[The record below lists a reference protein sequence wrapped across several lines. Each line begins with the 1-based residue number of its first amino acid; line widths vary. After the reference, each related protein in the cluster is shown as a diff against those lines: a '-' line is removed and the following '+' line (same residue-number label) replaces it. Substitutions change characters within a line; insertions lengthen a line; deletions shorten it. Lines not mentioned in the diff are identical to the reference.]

1 MKVLIVEDERILS
14 LNIKRYLSRFGHEIC
29 GTAENADEAVD
40 LAGRHRPELIL
51 MDVRLKNGTDGIDA
65 ALRIRSFMDCPI
77 LFTTAFSDADSIRRI
92 RAIERSE
99 RLSKP
104 YDLAGLAAAVGR
116 ITETTDGRN
125 GSPDG

>member
-1 MKVLIVEDERILS
+1 MKILVVEDERILS
-14 LNIKRYLSRFGHEIC
+14 LNIKRYLARFGHNIC
-29 GTAENADEAVD
+29 GTAENAEDAVD

-51 MDVRLKNGTDGIDA
+51 MDVRLKDGTDGIDA
-65 ALRIRSFMDCPI
+65 ALRIRSFLDCPI

-92 RAIERSE
+92 RAVERSD

-116 ITETTDGRN
+116 IIETADGRS
-125 GSPDG
+125 GSPAG